1 MNIFYLPSLGF
12 LAGPSLSRS
21 THQSA
26 LEDFSIPNNSNNK
39 KKKKKEKEKEKKDN
53 SVKKKANNN
62 NNNNNEKKNIKK
74 EDNSKKKEKHN
85 TKDKDK
91 DKDKKKTKP
100 TKKEDI
106 PPPPPEEK
114 KASEVSVGDDESTPP
129 PKIAGL
135 NCDRFGG
142 PSEEIAA
149 EMVYW
154 RDIPSDARF
163 ASPYKTTTG
172 AKDEK
177 KYLTFEPDEG
187 GFNNIRMSMETA
199 TALAHAMGRILVLPP
214 EQNMYLL
221 GNDKKKENNRFTF
234 KKFFPF
240 DAISEEHDA
249 VDVITMEEF
258 LTTEVMTGNLKDK
271 ATGTPVFPPGN
282 KTDWEGRIH
291 EGKEFWNWFRGVTT
305 ASLWD
310 FSKCVVVFPEKPG
323 NESVAE
329 MQNVYDEMD
338 LKMQDQKLWKKFQG
352 NPRPVDAP
360 AKDRLQE
367 ILSFRNEIC
376 MYNETYQNAK
386 VMHFMGNNQSGAR
399 LLVHFYAFLFFQD
412 WKQDL
417 WTKRYVR
424 DHLRYIDAIQ
434 CGAATIVDAVRNKAR
449 EHGLDGT
456 YHSMHIRRG
465 DFQYKQTR
473 IDAGEIY
480 INIADLFAENSTVFV
495 ATDERDKAFFEPLR
509 KHYHLYFLD
518 DFLHLLPDHF
528 NKNYYGM
535 LDQRIAS
542 RGKIFAGAYFSTF
555 TGYIN
560 RMRGYHSQK
569 EKAPKGYLDGALE
582 SYFYV
587 PKSNKNEISTYSS
600 LKGPLWGREFP
611 TGWRDIDHDLESSH
625 IVA

>member
-1 MNIFYLPSLGF
+1 VKKKHNNEKK
-12 LAGPSLSRS
+12 
-21 THQSA
+21 Q
-26 LEDFSIPNNSNNK
+26 ED
-39 KKKKKEKEKEKKDN
+39 KKKKEDINKQKKEEYKNKAKSKAKEKPKP
-53 SVKKKANNN
+53 A
-62 NNNNNEKKNIKK
+62 KK
-74 EDNSKKKEKHN
+74 EFFL
-85 TKDKDK
+85 
-91 DKDKKKTKP
+91 
-100 TKKEDI
+100 
-106 PPPPPEEK
+106 PPPQP
-114 KASEVSVGDDESTPP
+114 AVGDDKSTPP

-135 NCDRFGG
+135 NCERFGG

-163 ASPYKTTTG
+163 ASPYKAPTSNG
-172 AKDEK
+172 GKEEK

-221 GNDKKKENNRFTF
+221 DKDDKKKENNRFTF

-249 VDVITMEEF
+249 VDVITMEDF
-258 LTTEVMTGNLKDK
+258 LTTEVMTGNLKGK
-271 ATGTPVFPPGN
+271 TTGTSVFPPGN

-291 EGKEFWNWFRGVTT
+291 EGQEFWNWFRGVTT

-310 FSKCVVVFPEKPG
+310 FSKCAVVFPEKPG
-323 NESVAE
+323 PESVAE
-329 MQNVYDEMD
+329 MQKAYDGMD
-338 LKMQDQKLWKKFQG
+338 MTMQNHNLWKKFQG
-352 NPRPVDAP
+352 NPRPVNAP
-360 AKDRLQE
+360 VKDRLQE

-434 CGAATIVDAVRNKAR
+434 CGAATIVDAVRQKAR
-449 EHGLDGT
+449 EHAVGDDTTNTGT

-465 DFQYKQTR
+465 DFQYKETR
-473 IDAGEIY
+473 IDANEIY
-480 INIADLFAENSTVFV
+480 ENIADLFAENSTVFV
-495 ATDERDKAFFEPLR
+495 ATDERDKAFFDPLR

-518 DFLHLLPDHF
+518 DFLHLLPEHF

-542 RGKIFAGAYFSTF
+542 RGKVFAGAYFSTF

-569 EKAPKGYLDGALE
+569 EKSPEGYLDGALE

-587 PKSNKNEISTYSS
+587 PKEHKNEISTYSS